1 MPGRKYTFEERLEVV
16 MHYFAS
22 DEGYRLTS
30 ARFNIPRTQVRMW
43 VAAYDAYGEEGLRSK
58 YKGVSVDPEIRVAA
72 IKDVLEGKMSYNQV
86 AIKYKIAGPGV
97 IAKWLKVF
105 DKNGYNGLRSLRVGK
120 RRELH
125 MIETPE
131 AVEAAIERSKVQR
144 IKELEGRVKYLE
156 LKVLYLKKLKA
167 LVR

>member
-1 MPGRKYTFEERLEVV
+1 MHTRNVNVKTATKESSRK
-16 MHYFAS
+16 MG
-22 DEGYRLTS
+22 EGHSGMRDS
-30 ARFNIPRTQVRMW
+30 
-43 VAAYDAYGEEGLRSK
+43 
-58 YKGVSVDPEIRVAA
+58 IRALAA

-97 IAKWLKVF
+97 IAKWLKVY
-105 DKNGYNGLRSLRVGK
+105 DKNGYDGLRSLRVGK

-144 IKELEGRVKYLE
+144 IKELEKKVKYLE
-156 LKVLYLKKLKA
+156 LRVLYLKKLKA

>member
-1 MPGRKYTFEERLEVV
+1 
-16 MHYFAS
+16 
-22 DEGYRLTS
+22 
-30 ARFNIPRTQVRMW
+30 
-43 VAAYDAYGEEGLRSK
+43 
-58 YKGVSVDPEIRVAA
+58 
-72 IKDVLEGKMSYNQV
+72 
-86 AIKYKIAGPGV
+86 
-97 IAKWLKVF
+97 
-105 DKNGYNGLRSLRVGK
+105 
-120 RRELH
+120 